1 MYATCLHCATRLGTN
16 DAIEAL
22 PIGRRVAFDQQ
33 QGRLW
38 VICGRCERWNLTP
51 FDERW
56 EAIEQCERAFRA
68 TRVRV
73 SGENIGLARLR
84 DGTELV
90 RVGKPQRPEFAAW
103 RYGDQF
109 GRRRRRNW
117 LIAGGSLAGVGFA
130 ASGFIAAGAGV
141 VALLPLLHV
150 AGLARL
156 LAEHKKH
163 PHAPLQRDDGTWI
176 APLGAPRLIEMAG
189 ARDNWGIDIGIWA
202 SGPTRASVIP
212 TTVIGRSQAEK
223 NEIGREQI
231 SGASALGLL
240 RRELPRINRM
250 GATDAV
256 IREGVRLIEDA
267 GGPDQFARWATTKRR
282 EWASK
287 STFGDTGD
295 LNHIPA
301 PARLAFEMALH
312 EDSERRAMEGEL
324 AMLALAWQDAEHIAG
339 ISDSLAVP
347 SRVQAALT
355 RLKNDSA
362 SK

>member
-1 MYATCLHCATRLGTN
+1 MYATCLHCAARLGTN
-16 DAIEAL
+16 DAIEAM

-38 VICGRCERWNLTP
+38 VVCHRCERWNLTP

-56 EAIEQCERAFRA
+56 EALEQCERAFRA

-90 RVGKPQRPEFAAW
+90 RVGTPQRPEFAAW

-109 GRRRRRNW
+109 GRRRRRKW

-130 ASGFIAAGAGV
+130 ASGLLVAGAGV
-141 VALLPLLHV
+141 GALFPLLHV

-156 LAEHKKH
+156 AAEQTKH
-163 PHAPLQRDDGTWI
+163 SHPPLQRDDGTWI
-176 APLGAPRLIEMAG
+176 APLGAPRLIEMADT
-189 ARDNWGIDIGIWA
+189 RDHWGIDIGVWA
-202 SGPTRASVIP
+202 SGPTRESVIP

-223 NEIGREQI
+223 NEIGRAQI
-231 SGASALGLL
+231 GGAQALPLL
-240 RRELPRINRM
+240 RQSLQRINRA

-295 LNHIPA
+295 LNYIPA
-301 PARLAFEMALH
+301 AARLAFEMSLH

-324 AMLALAWQDAEHIAG
+324 ATLALAWQEAEQIAG
-339 ISDSLAVP
+339 IADSLAIP
-347 SRVQAALT
+347 SQVQAALT
-355 RLKNDSA
+355 QLKNDSA